1 MTHRGYKR
9 PKGKERNDMQPWE
22 GHEAM
27 EVPMGMHMMPD
38 GSMMSDEEM
47 KKPRRAAGYNK
58 KRGKK

>member
-27 EVPMGMHMMPD
+27 EVPMGMRMMP
-38 GSMMSDEEM
+38 DEEM
-47 KKPRRAAGYNK
+47 KPK
-58 KRGKK
+58 KKKGKRK

>member
-22 GHEAM
+22 GHEPI

-38 GSMMSDEEM
+38 EEM
-47 KKPRRAAGYNK
+47 KPK
-58 KRGKK
+58 KKKGKRK